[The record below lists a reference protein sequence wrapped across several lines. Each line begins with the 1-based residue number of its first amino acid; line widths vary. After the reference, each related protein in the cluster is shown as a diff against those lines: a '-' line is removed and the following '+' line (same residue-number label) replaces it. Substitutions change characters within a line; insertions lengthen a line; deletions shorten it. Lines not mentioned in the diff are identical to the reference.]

1 MSKIAARDLPVEAD
15 GLDTDAREL
24 VLDGRRLALTK
35 LECDLLSYLRDHA
48 GQAVTRE
55 ALLRDVWDYDWSG
68 GANVVEVA
76 VSGLRRKLGER
87 AAALQTV
94 RGVGYRLQAL

>member
-1 MSKIAARDLPVEAD
+1 MSRIAARDLPSRPT
-15 GLDTDAREL
+15 GSTRDAREL

-35 LECDLLSYLRDHA
+35 LECDLLSYLRERE

-55 ALLRDVWDYDWSG
+55 ALLRDVWGYDWTG

-76 VSGLRRKLGER
+76 VSGPAAQAGRARRG
-87 AAALQTV
+87 AQTV
-94 RGVGYRLQAL
+94 RGVGYRLREL